1 MFFPVCG
8 VLPVPIV
15 VLFLSKNTV
24 YYRKRRQQYNV
35 YIRFCELENF
45 HIYALRIWSPFLL
58 KMKGNSYDDY
68 NTPDTILTQ
77 AELAF
82 RANMNVTYVGDVE
95 RANENIS
102 ISKLILLADALEVPL
117 SELLNSLDEQ
127 DISSKSSL
135 VANIQ
140 RDLYKLDE
148 KSLISL
154 SEWIDYMLYKQ
165 RSR

>member
-1 MFFPVCG
+1 M
-8 VLPVPIV
+8 LI
-15 VLFLSKNTV
+15 TTTT
-24 YYRKRRQQYNV
+24 RQIQYAKIWGNQ
-35 YIRFCELENF
+35 IR
-45 HIYALRIWSPFLL
+45 ALR
-58 KMKGNSYDDY
+58 KARG
-68 NTPDTILTQ
+68 LTQ

>member
-1 MFFPVCG
+1 M
-8 VLPVPIV
+8 
-15 VLFLSKNTV
+15 TTTT
-24 YYRKRRQQYNV
+24 RQ
-35 YIRFCELENF
+35 IRYAKILGNQ
-45 HIYALRIWSPFLL
+45 IRALR
-58 KMKGNSYDDY
+58 KARG
-68 NTPDTILTQ
+68 LTQ

-102 ISKLILLADALEVPL
+102 ISKLILLADALEV

>member
-1 MFFPVCG
+1 M
-8 VLPVPIV
+8 
-15 VLFLSKNTV
+15 TTTT
-24 YYRKRRQQYNV
+24 RQ
-35 YIRFCELENF
+35 IRYAKILGNQ
-45 HIYALRIWSPFLL
+45 IRALR
-58 KMKGNSYDDY
+58 KARG
-68 NTPDTILTQ
+68 LTQ

-140 RDLYKLDE
+140 IDLYKLDE

>member
-1 MFFPVCG
+1 M
-8 VLPVPIV
+8 
-15 VLFLSKNTV
+15 TTTT
-24 YYRKRRQQYNV
+24 RQ
-35 YIRFCELENF
+35 IRYAKILGNQ
-45 HIYALRIWSPFLL
+45 IRALR
-58 KMKGNSYDDY
+58 KARG
-68 NTPDTILTQ
+68 LTQ

-117 SELLNSLDEQ
+117 SELLNSLDE